1 MTVSPTQSLLFLQHA
16 KHSSAT
22 WFSLLGCS
30 FPRSLHGWLFYSFK
44 FLLQMSELFRIK
56 QDFPIPTL
64 ALPVPFV
71 LLCFTPYHFSLPN
84 ILALVVKNPPAN
96 SGDIRDLCSIPVLG
110 RSPGGGDSNP
120 LQYFCLKNPKGRGA
134 WWATIHRVAENQTW
148 LRWLSTIL
156 CIYLLII
163 YCMFPST
170 RKIDFVCFVHCL
182 QQNVHS

>member
-1 MTVSPTQSLLFLQHA
+1 MPSTVLLHDSLFWDALSPGVCMVGFFIPSSFCCKCLLA
-16 KHSSAT
+16 IDI
-22 WFSLLGCS
+22 
-30 FPRSLHGWLFYSFK
+30 
-44 FLLQMSELFRIK
+44 SELFHIK